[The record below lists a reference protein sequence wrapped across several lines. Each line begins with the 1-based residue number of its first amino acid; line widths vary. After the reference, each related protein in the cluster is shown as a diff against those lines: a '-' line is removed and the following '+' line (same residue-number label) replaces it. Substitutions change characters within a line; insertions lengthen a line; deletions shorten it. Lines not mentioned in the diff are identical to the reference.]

1 MSGLSYAELGSRVP
15 RSGSA
20 YVYIYVTIGEFFA
33 FVMGWDLILEYMIGS
48 AGNANALSGYI
59 NALAKNHIQLFL
71 QTLTPMNVPQLA
83 SYVDFFALFLSL
95 VVTGLFNFYY
105 NYKRKFRIKCFAI
118 SSSTYYRCER
128 IGVSQQNHHS
138 V

>member
-59 NALAKNHIQLFL
+59 NALAKNHIKLFL

-95 VVTGLFNFYY
+95 VVTGLFNL
-105 NYKRKFRIKCFAI
+105 
-118 SSSTYYRCER
+118 
-128 IGVSQQNHHS
+128 
-138 V
+138 